1 MSTNLRVALVTET
14 FAPEINGVAMTLGH
28 LVRGLV
34 KRGHAVQLVRPRQSK
49 GDGAQTLQG
58 VTEVLAMGIPIP
70 NYGGLRF
77 GLPMRTTLGRL
88 WRLDRPDVVHIA
100 TEGPLGWS
108 ALSAARKLKL
118 PITSSFHTNFQ
129 SYSGHYGLAM
139 LKTPI
144 EAYLRKVHNHTRA
157 TLVPT
162 RALATQLTARGFHN
176 VRLMSR
182 GVATDLFHPSK
193 RSAALRANWGANER
207 DVVVCHVGRLAK
219 EKNIELVLTSFSA
232 IKSRCPQAK
241 LLLVGD
247 GPLREQIQRDCPEAI
262 FAGTQTGEALAQH
275 YASADLFLFPSLTD
289 TFGNVIPEA
298 LASGLCVVSFNQAAA
313 AELIQD
319 GYNGRTVFPGD
330 VQRFVQAASAL
341 AVDTAVRTGMRQAA
355 PHTVSHLAWSEVEEG
370 FIRTLCETIAQH
382 SASLRQS
389 APAGAVIPV

>member
-1 MSTNLRVALVTET
+1 
-14 FAPEINGVAMTLGH
+14 
-28 LVRGLV
+28 
-34 KRGHAVQLVRPRQSK
+34 
-49 GDGAQTLQG
+49 
-58 VTEVLAMGIPIP
+58 
-70 NYGGLRF
+70 
-77 GLPMRTTLGRL
+77 
-88 WRLDRPDVVHIA
+88 
-100 TEGPLGWS
+100 
-108 ALSAARKLKL
+108 LKL
-118 PITSSFHTNFQ
+118 PITSSFHTNFH

-193 RSAALRANWGANER
+193 RSAALRANWGAHER

-219 EKNIELVLTSFSA
+219 EKNIELVLTSFAA

-262 FAGTQTGEALAQH
+262 FAGMQTGEALAQH

-341 AVDTAVRTGMRQAA
+341 AVDAAVRTGMRQAA